1 MGAVSRVIGWLLATV
16 AATLLML
23 GSAAAGDDPNIALPV
38 PRTTIYPGETIDGDS
53 LADMLFVARTV
64 ARGTVFESRDAIAGK
79 VARRTLLPGK
89 PVPINA
95 VRDPY
100 AVNQGKPAQL
110 VFKSEG
116 LTITGVGIALQNGSV
131 GDVIS
136 ARNID
141 SGITV
146 KGTVQADGTLRVDGQ

>member
-1 MGAVSRVIGWLLATV
+1 
-16 AATLLML
+16 
-23 GSAAAGDDPNIALPV
+23 
-38 PRTTIYPGETIDGDS
+38 
-53 LADMLFVARTV
+53 
-64 ARGTVFESRDAIAGK
+64 
-79 VARRTLLPGK
+79 
-89 PVPINA
+89 
-95 VRDPY
+95 
-100 AVNQGKPAQL
+100 

-116 LTITGVGIALQNGSV
+116 LTITGVAIALQNGSV

>member
-1 MGAVSRVIGWLLATV
+1 MSRVIGWLLATV

>member
-1 MGAVSRVIGWLLATV
+1 MGAVSRVVGWLLATV

-23 GSAAAGDDPNIALPV
+23 GSAAAGGDPNIALPV

-53 LADMLFVARTV
+53 LADILFVARTV

-95 VRDPY
+95 VREPY
-100 AVNQGKPAQL
+100 AVNQGKPTQL

-116 LTITGVGIALQNGSV
+116 LTITGVAIALQNGSV